1 MRQAPKARSQR
12 AFTLIETA
20 MSMYILLIGVLV
32 FSGMAVFS
40 NKIALQAKVRSSAYQ
55 VARGQ
60 MDVLKTTDF
69 DKLMPMTDVTFDIP
83 QELIDTLPGA
93 NNAKYETQGIYSISD
108 RSMTQ
113 KQLDVRIKWRNASS
127 PEGQI
132 APWSEVRLGTILT
145 RPGSVTNP
153 ITTPGGTP

>member
-1 MRQAPKARSQR
+1 
-12 AFTLIETA
+12 

-83 QELIDTLPGA
+83 QELIDALPGA
-93 NNAKYETQGIYSISD
+93 NNAKYETQGIYTISD

-127 PEGQI
+127 PEGQT

>member
-1 MRQAPKARSQR
+1 
-12 AFTLIETA
+12 

-69 DKLMPMTDVTFDIP
+69 DKLMPMTDVTLDIP
-83 QELIDTLPGA
+83 QELIDALPGA
-93 NNAKYETQGIYSISD
+93 NNAKYETQGIYTISD

-127 PEGQI
+127 PEGQT